1 MVKKFKK
8 DVFNMYE
15 ELEYAEYISPELQD
29 QFYELEKNLEE
40 AQQMVYGEEKLELE
54 KLLERLR
61 TIKKNNDII

>member
-1 MVKKFKK
+1 MVEGFRK

-15 ELEYAEYISPELQD
+15 ELEYAEYISSELLD

-40 AQQMVYGEEKLELE
+40 VQEMVYGEEKLELE
-54 KLLERLR
+54 KLLERLK